1 MNDTLQIESR
11 GNSATMTEALIAP
24 GGRSFAP
31 RRRRPDLNGVLTHII
46 LIGGAI
52 VMVFPFVWQFLTT
65 FKTTAE
71 SLAVPAQMFPGQWN
85 FDNYVAALTQ
95 IPFWAQF
102 GVSVTSVVVRTVVVL
117 TICSAAGYAFARLR
131 FPGREPLFVML
142 LLIMM
147 VPRELYLLPQTEI
160 MRDLGLL
167 NSLPGLIIPGFFSAF
182 GVFLMRQFFRSL
194 PASLEEAARMDGAS
208 HFRTFFSIMLP
219 LAKPGLIA
227 LAIFTAIFS
236 WNELLWPLI
245 VNSDADKLNL
255 AAGLST
261 FAGEYVTPY
270 PLLMAGTLLAQ
281 LPLIILFL
289 IMQKRFI
296 EGIAFTGVR

>member
-1 MNDTLQIESR
+1 MLLPEGVSR
-11 GNSATMTEALIAP
+11 TPL
-24 GGRSFAP
+24 
-31 RRRRPDLNGVLTHII
+31 RRPRTDVVLTHLI
-46 LIGGAI
+46 LIGGAV
-52 VMVFPFVWQFLTT
+52 VMVFPFIWQFLTT
-65 FKTTAE
+65 FKTTPE
-71 SLAVPAQMFPGQWN
+71 SLSVPAKVLPAQWN
-85 FDNYVAALTQ
+85 FDNYIAALTQ
-95 IPFWAQF
+95 IPFWEQF
-102 GVSVTSVVVRTVVVL
+102 GVSVTSVLARTVVVL
-117 TICSAAGYAFARLR
+117 LICSAAGYAFARLR
-131 FPGREPLFVML
+131 FPGRDVLFILL

-167 NSLPGLIIPGFFSAF
+167 NTVPGLVIPGFFSAF

-194 PASLEEAARMDGAS
+194 PASLEEAARIDGAG

-236 WNELLWPLI
+236 WNELLWPLM
-245 VNSDADKLNL
+245 VNSDAEKLNL